1 MSWQRRST
9 VYCIDRWSNLRASV
23 RASVWCYR
31 RWPCLAG
38 WTLLV
43 GAVGCSSPTPPPAP
57 LPVVVAPAAPQP
69 TSPVLVPQMPRPAPP
84 SPEPTSNRAADV
96 ARPAPA
102 ASVRLSPART
112 AKSWTEFRTIAAQ
125 RLVAANPAVTYTGVV
140 PNPLLAI
147 PVLEIEL
154 NADGSVR
161 RIDILRRPTQAL
173 DTIQLA
179 IDAIHRAAPFGD
191 VSRLP
196 KPWKFNEV
204 FLFDEQRRF
213 KPRTLDL

>member
-1 MSWQRRST
+1 MH
-9 VYCIDRWSNLRASV
+9 CIDRAASVRAKVRAKV
-23 RASVWCYR
+23 RASVWFYR
-31 RWPCLAG
+31 CWPRLAG
-38 WTLLV
+38 WTLWA
-43 GAVGCSSPTPPPAP
+43 GAVGCSSPTPAPPPPTP

-69 TSPVLVPQMPRPAPP
+69 TSPVLAPQVTRPAPL
-84 SPEPTSNRAADV
+84 STEPTLNRAADV

-125 RLVAANPAVTYTGVV
+125 RLVAANPAVTYTGAV

>member
-1 MSWQRRST
+1 MSWQRRFT
-9 VYCIDRWSNLRASV
+9 VHCTDRWPIV
-23 RASVWCYR
+23 RASLWFDR

-38 WTLLV
+38 WTLLA
-43 GAVGCSSPTPPPAP
+43 GSVGCSSPTPPPTPVA
-57 LPVVVAPAAPQP
+57 VVVAPAAPQP
-69 TSPVLVPQMPRPAPP
+69 ASPVLAPALPRPAPA
-84 SPEPTSNRAADV
+84 STEPISNRAADA
-96 ARPAPA
+96 ARQTPAV
-102 ASVRLSPART
+102 SVRLAPART
-112 AKSWTEFRTIAAQ
+112 AKNWTEFRTIAAQ
-125 RLVAANPAVTYTGVV
+125 RLVAANPAFTYTGVV

-173 DTIQLA
+173 DTIQMA
-179 IDAIHRAAPFGD
+179 IDAVHRAAPFGD

>member
-1 MSWQRRST
+1 M
-9 VYCIDRWSNLRASV
+9 YCIDRWSSLRAGV
-23 RASVWCYR
+23 RAGLGASAWLYR
-31 RWPCLAG
+31 RWPCLASG
-38 WTLLV
+38 TLLA

-57 LPVVVAPAAPQP
+57 VPVVVAPAAPQAA
-69 TSPVLVPQMPRPAPP
+69 SPVPAPQVSRPAPA
-84 SPEPTSNRAADV
+84 STEPISNRAAEV

-102 ASVRLSPART
+102 ASVRLTPART

-173 DTIQLA
+173 DTIQMA

>member
-1 MSWQRRST
+1 MH
-9 VYCIDRWSNLRASV
+9 CIDRGASLLTSTRAG
-23 RASVWCYR
+23 VWCYR
-31 RWPCLAG
+31 QWPHLAG
-38 WTLLV
+38 RTLLV
-43 GAVGCSSPTPPPAP
+43 GAVGCSSPTPPAT
-57 LPVVVAPAAPQP
+57 PV
-69 TSPVLVPQMPRPAPP
+69 PVLVAPVVLQAASPVPALQVTRPAPATT
-84 SPEPTSNRAADV
+84 EPTSNRAADV
-96 ARPAPA
+96 ARPALA
-102 ASVRLSPART
+102 ASVRLAPART

-125 RLVAANPAVTYTGVV
+125 RLVAANPAVTYTGAV

-173 DTIQLA
+173 DTIQMA
-179 IDAIHRAAPFGD
+179 IDAVHRAAPFGD